1 MAAPIPFDKD
11 FDVEPGRCY
20 ELSPLL
26 RRVTSPNPSLFT
38 FKGTNTY
45 IVGRGNVAVV
55 DPGPDLPEQT
65 AAILR
70 AVEGETV
77 THIVVTHTHNDHSP
91 GVPALVAATG
101 AKTYGFGP
109 HGTGVRRQWPFA
121 SPEGGD
127 MSFRPDVTVPD
138 GGTIAG
144 DGWTLEALHT
154 PGHISNHLCFTL
166 KEENVLLSGDHV
178 MAWSTS
184 VVSPP
189 DGDMADYMASLDRLL
204 GRPETTYWPGH
215 GPAVR
220 LHRASQR
227 AGGPDRRLPV
237 RRAQDDPGDGP
248 RHVCRRAGDA
258 APCRRP
264 LGPGAHPPH
273 GRRRPAGGGRWR
285 AGAGCRLPER
295 LSLPKPWRACKREHF
310 RRFRGR
316 DRAICRGRETCR
328 SSRRSTISIRAGRRS
343 CSAPT

>member
-189 DGDMADYMASLDRLL
+189 DGDMADYMASLERLL

-220 LHRASQR
+220 DPQPFVRAFIEHRNEREVQIAACLADGPKTIPEMVRVMYADVPETLHRAAARSVLAHILR
-227 AGGPDRRLPV
+227 MVDDGRLAVVDGEPGPDAVYRN
-237 RRAQDDPGDGP
+237 A
-248 RHVCRRAGDA
+248 
-258 APCRRP
+258 
-264 LGPGAHPPH
+264 
-273 GRRRPAGGGRWR
+273 
-285 AGAGCRLPER
+285 
-295 LSLPKPWRACKREHF
+295 
-310 RRFRGR
+310 
-316 DRAICRGRETCR
+316 
-328 SSRRSTISIRAGRRS
+328 
-343 CSAPT
+343 

>member
-20 ELSPLL
+20 ALSPLL

-91 GVPALVAATG
+91 GVPALVTATG

-127 MSFRPDVTVPD
+127 MSFTPDVTVPD
-138 GGTIAG
+138 GGTVAG

-204 GRPETTYWPGH
+204 GRHETTYWPGH

-220 LHRASQR
+220 DPQPFVRAFIAHRNEREVQIAACLADGPKTIPEMVRVMYADVPETLHRAAARSVLAHILR
-227 AGGPDRRLPV
+227 MVEDGRLALADGELGPDAVYRN
-237 RRAQDDPGDGP
+237 A
-248 RHVCRRAGDA
+248 
-258 APCRRP
+258 
-264 LGPGAHPPH
+264 
-273 GRRRPAGGGRWR
+273 
-285 AGAGCRLPER
+285 
-295 LSLPKPWRACKREHF
+295 
-310 RRFRGR
+310 
-316 DRAICRGRETCR
+316 
-328 SSRRSTISIRAGRRS
+328 
-343 CSAPT
+343 

>member
-1 MAAPIPFDKD
+1 MAAPIPFDKN

-77 THIVVTHTHNDHSP
+77 THIVATHTHNDHSP

-166 KEENVLLSGDHV
+166 REENVLLSGDHV

-220 LHRASQR
+220 DPQPFVRAFIAHRNEREVQIAACLADGPKTIPEMVRVMYADVPETLHRAAARSVLAHILR
-227 AGGPDRRLPV
+227 MVDDGRLAVVDGEPGPDAVYRN
-237 RRAQDDPGDGP
+237 A
-248 RHVCRRAGDA
+248 
-258 APCRRP
+258 
-264 LGPGAHPPH
+264 
-273 GRRRPAGGGRWR
+273 
-285 AGAGCRLPER
+285 
-295 LSLPKPWRACKREHF
+295 
-310 RRFRGR
+310 
-316 DRAICRGRETCR
+316 
-328 SSRRSTISIRAGRRS
+328 
-343 CSAPT
+343 

>member
-11 FDVEPGRCY
+11 FDIEPGRVY

-26 RRVTSPNPSLFT
+26 RRVTSANPSMFT

-45 IVGRGNVAVV
+45 IVGRGRVAVV

-65 AAILR
+65 EAILR
-70 AVEGETV
+70 AVAGETV
-77 THIVVTHTHNDHSP
+77 SHIVVTHTHNDHSP

-101 AKTYGFGP
+101 AKTYAFGP
-109 HGTGVRRQWPFA
+109 HGAGVRRQWPFA

-138 GGTIAG
+138 GGTIVG
-144 DGWTLEALHT
+144 DGWTLTALHT
-154 PGHISNHLCFTL
+154 PGHISNHLCFRL
-166 KEENVLLSGDHV
+166 EEENVLLSGDHV

-220 LHRASQR
+220 DPQPFVRAFIAHRNEREVQIAAGLAGGPKTIPEMVRVMYADVPETLHRAAARSVLAHILR
-227 AGGPDRRLPV
+227 MVDDGRLAV
-237 RRAQDDPGDGP
+237 AEGE
-248 RHVCRRAGDA
+248 
-258 APCRRP
+258 
-264 LGPGAHPPH
+264 LGPEAVY
-273 GRRRPAGGGRWR
+273 RNA
-285 AGAGCRLPER
+285 
-295 LSLPKPWRACKREHF
+295 
-310 RRFRGR
+310 
-316 DRAICRGRETCR
+316 
-328 SSRRSTISIRAGRRS
+328 
-343 CSAPT
+343 

>member
-220 LHRASQR
+220 DPQPFVRAFIAHRNEREVQIAACLSDGPKTIPEMVRVMYADVPETLHRAAARSVLAHVLR
-227 AGGPDRRLPV
+227 MVDDGRLAVVDGEPGPDAVYRN
-237 RRAQDDPGDGP
+237 A
-248 RHVCRRAGDA
+248 
-258 APCRRP
+258 
-264 LGPGAHPPH
+264 
-273 GRRRPAGGGRWR
+273 
-285 AGAGCRLPER
+285 
-295 LSLPKPWRACKREHF
+295 
-310 RRFRGR
+310 
-316 DRAICRGRETCR
+316 
-328 SSRRSTISIRAGRRS
+328 
-343 CSAPT
+343 